1 MAPEKPDSLDA
12 DGLKPLVQQLLL
24 RIDDL
29 LAQNKI
35 LLARVAELEAKLGQ
49 PPKTPDNSS
58 LPPSRGH
65 KANAEAPASKPPR
78 KGRPGITR
86 KLAEKPDVTRRFYAE
101 HCTCGTVLGEARQ
114 ELAKEYDHIDIPP
127 IRPVTTRIELFRATC
142 PCCKARVTA
151 GAPADMPEG
160 TPFGPNIASIVTYLH
175 GCQMVGYKRLT
186 EVCDG
191 LFGLT
196 ISQGAI
202 ANMLARVGEAI
213 AAPAERIAAE
223 VRASEVIASDETSA
237 RVKGKTWWQW
247 TFGCATA
254 AYHLIAPT
262 RGKCVPTEFLAGARP
277 KMWLSD
283 RLPAQ
288 CRHAEGHQFCLA
300 HLIRDAQYAIDHG
313 DTIFAPGFKALL
325 KDACAVGGRRA
336 DLADATIAAHRRRL
350 EKALQRLLAC
360 KPTNAEGRKLR
371 DAVDLDCRGKLFV
384 FLTRRDVEP
393 TNNESER
400 ALRPSVI
407 FRKVTNGFRS
417 EWGAR
422 AYAALCSI
430 VETGRRNGRS
440 ALTAIRDA
448 LTAPRPS
455 RSARDRR
462 MSGGVSN
469 YLRRAN
475 SVGKFPHS
483 RHSRSK

>member
-1 MAPEKPDSLDA
+1 MAQGKIDSPSTDSAHLMA
-12 DGLKPLVQQLLL
+12 SMLA
-24 RIDDL
+24 RIDGL
-29 LAQNKI
+29 LAQI
-35 LLARVAELEAKLGQ
+35 AARDERIDELLALLKALNARIAELEAKLGQ

-58 LPPSRGH
+58 LPPSRGQ
-65 KANAEAPASKPPR
+65 KANAEPLAVKPQR
-78 KGRPGITR
+78 KGRPGVTR
-86 KLAEKPDVTRRFYAE
+86 QLAEHPDATRRFYAE
-101 HCTCGTVLGEARQ
+101 RCACGAVLDQAGQ

-127 IRPVTTRIELFRATC
+127 IRPITTRIELLRAKC

-151 GAPADMPEG
+151 RAPADMPEG
-160 TPFGPNIASIVTYLH
+160 TPFGPGITSMIAYLH
-175 GCQMVGYKRLT
+175 GCQMIGFKRLT
-186 EVCDG
+186 EVCQG

-213 AAPAERIAAE
+213 AEPAERIAAQ
-223 VRASEVIASDETSA
+223 VRASEVVASDETSA

-254 AYHLIAPT
+254 VYFVMAST
-262 RGKCVPTEFLAGARP
+262 RGKCVPTAFLAGAKP

-288 CRHAEGHQFCLA
+288 LRHAEEHQFCLA
-300 HLIRDAQYAIDHG
+300 HLIRNAQYAIDHG

-325 KDACAVGGRRA
+325 KDACAVGRRRP

-350 EKALQRLLAC
+350 KKELARLLAL
-360 KPTNAEGRKLR
+360 KPTDAEGRKLR
-371 DAVDLDCRGKLFV
+371 DAVYLDCRGKLLV
-384 FLTRRDVEP
+384 FLKRRDVEP

-417 EWGAR
+417 EWGAQ

-448 LTAPRPS
+448 LATPEAGAAAA
-455 RSARDRR
+455 SAHA
-462 MSGGVSN
+462 G
-469 YLRRAN
+469 
-475 SVGKFPHS
+475 
-483 RHSRSK
+483 

>member
-1 MAPEKPDSLDA
+1 M
-12 DGLKPLVQQLLL
+12 G
-24 RIDDL
+24 
-29 LAQNKI
+29 
-35 LLARVAELEAKLGQ
+35 
-49 PPKTPDNSS
+49 
-58 LPPSRGH
+58 
-65 KANAEAPASKPPR
+65 
-78 KGRPGITR
+78 
-86 KLAEKPDVTRRFYAE
+86 
-101 HCTCGTVLGEARQ
+101 
-114 ELAKEYDHIDIPP
+114 
-127 IRPVTTRIELFRATC
+127 
-142 PCCKARVTA
+142 
-151 GAPADMPEG
+151 
-160 TPFGPNIASIVTYLH
+160 IASTVAYLH

-186 EVCDG
+186 EVCHG

-202 ANMLARVGEAI
+202 ANMLARVGEAL
-213 AAPAERIAAE
+213 AAPADRIAAE

-254 AYHLIAPT
+254 ACFVIAET
-262 RGKCVPTEFLAGARP
+262 RGKCVPTAFLAGAKP
-277 KMWLSD
+277 LVWLSD

-288 CRHAEGHQFCLA
+288 CKHAEEHQFCLA

-325 KDACAVGGRRA
+325 KDACAVGRRRA

-350 EKALQRLLAC
+350 ERGLDRLLAC
-360 KPTNAEGRKLR
+360 KPTDAEGRKLR

-384 FLTRRDVEP
+384 FLKRRDVEP

-417 EWGAR
+417 EWGAK

-448 LTAPRPS
+448 LTAPPAEPI
-455 RSARDRR
+455 SA
-462 MSGGVSN
+462 
-469 YLRRAN
+469 
-475 SVGKFPHS
+475 
-483 RHSRSK
+483 

>member
-1 MAPEKPDSLDA
+1 MAPGKLDSLDA
-12 DGLKPLVQQLLL
+12 DSLKPLVQQLLM

-29 LAQNKI
+29 LAQNKA
-35 LLARVAELEAKLGQ
+35 LLARIAELEAKLGQ

-58 LPPSRGH
+58 LPPSRGQ
-65 KANAEAPASKPPR
+65 KANAEPPATKPPR
-78 KGRPGITR
+78 KGRPGVAR
-86 KLAEKPDVTRRFYAE
+86 QLAESPDATRRVYAE
-101 HCTCGTVLGEARQ
+101 RCRCGAVLDAAGQ
-114 ELAKEYDHIDIPP
+114 DLAKEYDHIDIPP
-127 IRPVTTRIELFRATC
+127 IRPVTTRIALFRATC

-151 GAPADMPEG
+151 RAPADMPEG
-160 TPFGPNIASIVTYLH
+160 TPFGPGIASIVTYLH

-186 EVCDG
+186 EVCQG

-223 VRASEVIASDETSA
+223 VRASETIASDETSA

-254 AYHLIAPT
+254 VYFVMAET
-262 RGKCVPTEFLAGARP
+262 RGKSVPTAFLAGARP

-288 CRHAEGHQFCLA
+288 CKHAEAHQFCLA
-300 HLIRDAQYAIDHG
+300 HLIRNAQYAIDHG

-325 KDACAVGGRRA
+325 KDACAVGRRRP

-350 EKALQRLLAC
+350 ERELDRLLAC
-360 KPTNAEGRKLR
+360 KPTDAEGRKLR
-371 DAVDLDCRGKLFV
+371 NAVHLDCRGKLFV
-384 FLTRRDVEP
+384 FLKRRDVEP

-417 EWGAR
+417 EWGAK
-422 AYAALCSI
+422 AYPALCFI

-440 ALTAIRDA
+440 ALTAIRAA
-448 LTAPRPS
+448 LPTPAAGTA
-455 RSARDRR
+455 A
-462 MSGGVSN
+462 
-469 YLRRAN
+469 A
-475 SVGKFPHS
+475 
-483 RHSRSK
+483 

>member
-1 MAPEKPDSLDA
+1 MAPETLDSLD
-12 DGLKPLVQQLLL
+12 DSLKPMVLQIVAQNAALLGRIDELLVQN
-24 RIDDL
+24 
-29 LAQNKI
+29 AA

-58 LPPSRGH
+58 LPPSRGQ
-65 KANAEAPASKPPR
+65 KANAEPPASKPPR
-78 KGRPGITR
+78 KGRPGVTR
-86 KLAEKPDVTRRFYAE
+86 QLAETPDVTRRFYAE
-101 HCTCGTVLGEARQ
+101 RCACGAALGEAGQ
-114 ELAKEYDHIDIPP
+114 DLANAYDHIDIPP
-127 IRPVTTRIELFRATC
+127 IKPVTTRIELFRGTC

-151 GAPADMPEG
+151 SVPADMPEG
-160 TPFGPNIASIVTYLH
+160 TPFGPGITSTIAYLH

-186 EVCDG
+186 EVCEG

-213 AAPAERIAAE
+213 AEPAERIAAE
-223 VRASEVIASDETSA
+223 VRKAEVIASDETSA

-254 AYHLIAPT
+254 VSFVMAST
-262 RGKCVPTEFLAGARP
+262 RGKCVPTAFLAGARP

-288 CRHAEGHQFCLA
+288 CKHAEEHQFCLA
-300 HLIRDAQYAIDHG
+300 HLIRNAQFAIDHG
-313 DTIFAPGFKALL
+313 DTIFASGFKALL
-325 KDACAVGGRRA
+325 KDACAVGRRRP
-336 DLADATIAAHRRRL
+336 DLADATIAGHRRRL
-350 EKALQRLLAC
+350 ERQLERLLAL
-360 KPTNAEGRKLR
+360 KPTDAEGRKLR
-371 DAVDLDCRGKLFV
+371 DAVALDCRGKLFV
-384 FLTRRDVEP
+384 FLKRRDVEP

-417 EWGAR
+417 EWGAQ

-448 LTAPRPS
+448 LATPAAETAG
-455 RSARDRR
+455 A
-462 MSGGVSN
+462 
-469 YLRRAN
+469 
-475 SVGKFPHS
+475 
-483 RHSRSK
+483 